1 MSLHRTKA
9 TFIGLLEAGR
19 ANEWVVT
26 EKLGDSVN
34 NKNKS
39 NVTKAIRKSRF
50 KFGERSVLFS
60 KKTIL
65 SSFWRYNFNF
75 SITLLSVSVSHSST
89 FVSSLEALIYTLA
102 LWRGQVLDVVCVW
115 VEGCKRKFEANVHLQ
130 KYHHPCFYFQLTF
143 IHWICIEPRTLHFQL
158 KFKHT
163 HTRCSLLKS
172 VATKKRHNIYKRQ
185 PCQTIYIKIANMIL
199 KELYLKWAIEF
210 HLQWRNLQ
218 IQSDKRQAK

>member
-102 LWRGQVLDVVCVW
+102 L
-115 VEGCKRKFEANVHLQ
+115 
-130 KYHHPCFYFQLTF
+130 
-143 IHWICIEPRTLHFQL
+143 
-158 KFKHT
+158 
-163 HTRCSLLKS
+163 
-172 VATKKRHNIYKRQ
+172 
-185 PCQTIYIKIANMIL
+185 
-199 KELYLKWAIEF
+199 
-210 HLQWRNLQ
+210 
-218 IQSDKRQAK
+218 